1 MSDKKETENQIRKDA
16 EKEMDPRADRYCCIN
31 TVFQQTG
38 YAGNG
43 LFKWI
48 YTMANYL
55 NWVV

>member
-48 YTMANYL
+48 YA
-55 NWVV
+55 WPII